1 MRPRLA
7 LPAVAACLALAAGAS
22 SAFADPPKRAASPRP
37 TPLDRLGANFANAMT
52 GSNLLLH
59 GSAVATTFALS
70 ASGED
75 WHVRV
80 NTARHAEV
88 PVWGDAAYWG
98 GYALPI
104 GLGPAL
110 WAAGMAAADRELA
123 ASGAAATQAAWM
135 AMAVTAMLKWATG
148 RPFPNHGVHPDDPA
162 RLDHPEYAREFNF
175 LQTDLSKGWAW
186 PSGHASTSFAMAAA
200 VTAVSPNRTWIP
212 FVAYPAAAAIGLG
225 MINGQHHWTSDV
237 VAGALIGQA
246 IGWSVGRG
254 FRCSGDEA
262 TRRRRGSTRVI
273 VVPTGGTA
281 QGLSLIGWF

>member
-7 LPAVAACLALAAGAS
+7 LPAVAACLALAAGTS
-22 SAFADPPKRAASPRP
+22 SPLADPPKRVAPPRP
-37 TPLDRLGANFANAMT
+37 SPLDRVGANFVDALT
-52 GSNLLLH
+52 GPRLLLH
-59 GSAVATTFALS
+59 GSAIVTTYALS
-70 ASGED
+70 ASGQD

-88 PVWGDAAYWG
+88 PAWGEASYWG

-110 WAAGMAAADRELA
+110 WATGMATADRELA
-123 ASGAAATQAAWM
+123 AAGAAATQAAWM
-135 AMAVTAMLKWATG
+135 AMAVTATLKWATG
-148 RPFPNHGVHPDDPA
+148 RPFPNHGMHPEDPA

-175 LQTDLSKGWAW
+175 LPADLSKGWAW

-200 VTAVSPNRTWIP
+200 LTAASPSRAWIP
-212 FVAYPAAAAIGLG
+212 WVAYPVAAGISLG

-254 FRCSGDEA
+254 FRGSGDETNREHA
-262 TRRRRGSTRVI
+262 APARVI
-273 VVPTGGTA
+273 VVPTGGSAT
-281 QGLSLIGWF
+281 GMSLLGWF